1 MKSKIKML
9 IVIGLLAAFV
19 AGCGA
24 ATTPTPKPTQSPQI
38 SSVVVTATL
47 QPPTAT
53 AAAPT
58 VTPMPTVPLTSTVTS
73 ATPTQA
79 VAKVA
84 TPRPAA
90 TRTPTKR
97 AATPTATKVA
107 MKFGTPILLE
117 PIWTDDRHDE
127 RKQPSGALT
136 FKWKGQTGMAG
147 DECYLVTVTF
157 SGWDPSVGPAQTQDS
172 FLWGCN
178 GETSIHP
185 LDGSEDP
192 PLTLYQPNQGAPT
205 YASLAIPG
213 DNIRVSWTVTLVKNL
228 GQCADRFHCKT
239 VPLSPPGSAYFLLR
253 GSG

>member
-9 IVIGLLAAFV
+9 IVMGLLAAFV
-19 AGCGA
+19 AGCSTT
-24 ATTPTPKPTQSPQI
+24 TTPTPMPTQPPQI
-38 SSVVVTATL
+38 SSVVITETP

-58 VTPMPTVPLTSTVTS
+58 VTPLPTLPLPSTVIT
-73 ATPTQA
+73 ATPPQA

-97 AATPTATKVA
+97 AVAPSATKVP
-107 MKFGTPILLE
+107 MKFGAPILLE

-157 SGWDPSVGPAQTQDS
+157 SAWDPSAGASTRQDS

-178 GETSIHP
+178 GKTTISSQ
-185 LDGSEDP
+185 DGSEDP
-192 PLTLYQPNQGAPT
+192 PLTLYQPNRGGPT
-205 YASLAIPG
+205 YASLLIDVA
-213 DNIRVSWTVTLVKNL
+213 DIRVTWTVTIVKNL
-228 GQCADRFHCKT
+228 GQCTDDFHCKT
-239 VPLSPPGSAYFLLR
+239 VPISPPGSAYFILR

>member
-1 MKSKIKML
+1 MKSKIKM
-9 IVIGLLAAFV
+9 IIAIGLLAAFV
-19 AGCGA
+19 AGCGG
-24 ATTPTPKPTQSPQI
+24 TTTLTPTPTQPRQI
-38 SSVVVTATL
+38 SSVVITETP

-58 VTPMPTVPLTSTVTS
+58 VTPLPTLPLTSTVIT
-73 ATPTQA
+73 ATPPQA

-97 AATPTATKVA
+97 AVAPSATK
-107 MKFGTPILLE
+107 MPLKFGTPILLE

-127 RKQPSGALT
+127 RKQPAGALT

-147 DECYLVTVTF
+147 DECYLVPVTF
-157 SGWDPSVGPAQTQDS
+157 SAWDPSAGASPRQDS

-178 GETSIHP
+178 GKTTITSQ
-185 LDGSEDP
+185 DGSEDP
-192 PLTLYQPNQGAPT
+192 PLTLYQPNRGGPT
-205 YASLAIPG
+205 YASLLIDVA
-213 DNIRVSWTVTLVKNL
+213 DIRVTWTVTIVKNL
-228 GQCADRFHCKT
+228 GQCTDDFHCKT
-239 VPLSPPGSAYFLLR
+239 VPISPPGSAYFILR